1 MKMKEMEEEATKLRQ
16 YQADV
21 DEEMNL
27 SSSSLPGV
35 QSPQFLSQDEKK
47 EIDARSI
54 YVGNVSSLDQ
64 FATILKSYTVSNA
77 ICPDRD
83 RVLSPS
89 LQQVVDGLTIIRK

>member
-1 MKMKEMEEEATKLRQ
+1 MKMKEMEEEATKLKQ

-21 DEEMNL
+21 EEDMNL

-54 YVGNVSSLDQ
+54 YVGNVRFFWLTKHHTDRIVHYGVKVCDVFKSLK
-64 FATILKSYTVSNA
+64 LKLA
-77 ICPDRD
+77 R
-83 RVLSPS
+83 
-89 LQQVVDGLTIIRK
+89 

>member
-1 MKMKEMEEEATKLRQ
+1 MKMKEMEEEATKLKQ

-21 DEEMNL
+21 EEDMNL

-54 YVGNVSSLDQ
+54 YVGNVRFFWLTKHHTDR
-64 FATILKSYTVSNA
+64 TVHY
-77 ICPDRD
+77 
-83 RVLSPS
+83 
-89 LQQVVDGLTIIRK
+89 